1 MFTVETYAPPELRSA
16 RVSFNL
22 LIIVS
27 HITVSG
33 CDVPNTRRVL
43 RHTSL
48 RVVSACRRS
57 ARVDFGSLD
66 MVSALFLRMQRV
78 KSWSCPRA
86 HRTAGMVFCARVL
99 ASSNR
104 SRLVS
109 DTQRLR
115 AALIV
120 CTLNFPPRISRP
132 RPRRPPCIFRR
143 RGIALRCRRGVFSC
157 TSACGRGASGPSG
170 KFCYNIL
177 SDTVRI
183 AARRGPVAR
192 RRRGML

>member
-1 MFTVETYAPPELRSA
+1 MLLLKLMKLYAPPELRSA

-43 RHTSL
+43 RHTSF
-48 RVVSACRRS
+48 RVASACRRS
-57 ARVDFGSLD
+57 ARVDFGSMD

-78 KSWSCPRA
+78 KSWSGPRA
-86 HRTAGMVFCARVL
+86 HRTAGMVFCARAL

-104 SRLVS
+104 SRL
-109 DTQRLR
+109 L
-115 AALIV
+115 
-120 CTLNFPPRISRP
+120 
-132 RPRRPPCIFRR
+132 
-143 RGIALRCRRGVFSC
+143 
-157 TSACGRGASGPSG
+157 SGPSG

-183 AARRGPVAR
+183 AARCGPVAR
-192 RRRGML
+192 RRRRSL

>member
-1 MFTVETYAPPELRSA
+1 MLLLKLMKLYAPPELRSA

-43 RHTSL
+43 RHTSF

-78 KSWSCPRA
+78 KSWSGP
-86 HRTAGMVFCARVL
+86 
-99 ASSNR
+99 
-104 SRLVS
+104 
-109 DTQRLR
+109 
-115 AALIV
+115 
-120 CTLNFPPRISRP
+120 
-132 RPRRPPCIFRR
+132 
-143 RGIALRCRRGVFSC
+143 IALRCRRGEFSC
-157 TSACGRGASGPSG
+157 TSACGRGASGHAG
-170 KFCYNIL
+170 KWRCSSAIYNQL
-177 SDTVRI
+177 NQ
-183 AARRGPVAR
+183 
-192 RRRGML
+192 